1 MKLIISQENG
11 FKKQLQ
17 VEKAITRIGSSPAN
31 DIQLNS
37 PYISAF
43 HLQILYAQEM
53 PDRCQV
59 VNLAAEA
66 LAVFS
71 KGQER
76 FLPAFSSLELFAG
89 DEINIKGVRLLFELP
104 LTTGMLIT
112 SHKISAALNLLEPVM
127 RPNTI
132 LVGRITLKNEG
143 DQPSCQFVVEI
154 SGLPEDCYQVD
165 PIPLMYPGAQEDVN
179 LRFFHRKSYPAA
191 GFQSITV
198 SVTAPASYPGE
209 QVSIQQGI
217 YVSPVLEQGFEILD
231 DMPAPQAALQK
242 STPVPVVEPVE
253 SVVVEATAPALAVEA
268 SLPVEPAEVL
278 SAPLEQQPVA
288 VEIAE
293 PEPELAVP
301 LVQDEPPPIRPLPV
315 KPKVVRTPAE
325 SFWNE

>member
-17 VEKAITRIGSSPAN
+17 VEKAITRVGSSPAN

-66 LAVFS
+66 VAVFS
-71 KGQER
+71 KGLER
-76 FLPAFSSLELFAG
+76 PLPAFSSQELFAG

-104 LTTGMLIT
+104 LTTGTLIT
-112 SHKISAALNLLEPVM
+112 SHKISASLAFSEPVM

-143 DQPSCQFVVEI
+143 EQPSCQFVVEI

-179 LRFFHRKSYPAA
+179 VRFIHRKSYPAA
-191 GFQSITV
+191 GFQSVTL

-209 QVSIQQGI
+209 QVSTQQGI
-217 YVSPVLEQGFEILD
+217 YVSPVLEQGLDILD
-231 DMPAPQAALQK
+231 DMPAPQI
-242 STPVPVVEPVE
+242 SVPPSIPVPVAEPAADQDVVAPIPPVEALIPAAPVEILPVSVEPQAVE
-253 SVVVEATAPALAVEA
+253 S
-268 SLPVEPAEVL
+268 
-278 SAPLEQQPVA
+278 
-288 VEIAE
+288 IE
-293 PEPELAVP
+293 PEPEVAVS

-325 SFWNE
+325 SFWDE

>member
-66 LAVFS
+66 VAVFS
-71 KGQER
+71 KNLER
-76 FLPAFSSLELFAG
+76 PLPAFSSQELFAG

-104 LTTGMLIT
+104 LTTGTLIT
-112 SHKISAALNLLEPVM
+112 SHKISASLAFSEPVM

-143 DQPSCQFVVEI
+143 EQPSCQFVVEI

-179 LRFFHRKSYPAA
+179 VRFLHRKSYPAA
-191 GFQSITV
+191 GFQSVTL

-217 YVSPVLEQGFEILD
+217 YVLPVLEQGLDILD
-231 DMPAPQAALQK
+231 DMPAPQVSVPPSMPA
-242 STPVPVVEPVE
+242 PVIEPVAE
-253 SVVVEATAPALAVEA
+253 QDVVAPISPVEALIPAA
-268 SLPVEPAEVL
+268 PVEVPPV
-278 SAPLEQQPVA
+278 SLEPRPVA
-288 VEIAE
+288 VEFAE
-293 PEPELAVP
+293 PEPEVAVP
-301 LVQDEPPPIRPLPV
+301 LVQEEPPPIRPLPV

-325 SFWNE
+325 SFWDE

>member
-71 KGQER
+71 KGLER
-76 FLPAFSSLELFAG
+76 FLPAFSSQELFAG

-104 LTTGMLIT
+104 LTTGTLIT
-112 SHKISAALNLLEPVM
+112 SHKISASLAFSEPVM

-132 LVGRITLKNEG
+132 LVGRITLKNDGE
-143 DQPSCQFVVEI
+143 QPSCQFVVEI
-154 SGLPEDCYQVD
+154 SGLPADCYQID

-179 LRFFHRKSYPAA
+179 VRFLHRKSYPAA
-191 GFQSITV
+191 GFQSVTL

-217 YVSPVLEQGFEILD
+217 YVLPVLEQGLDILD
-231 DMPAPQAALQK
+231 DMPAPQV
-242 STPVPVVEPVE
+242 SVPPSMPVLVVEPVIDQE
-253 SVVVEATAPALAVEA
+253 AASPPSVEARLPDA
-268 SLPVEPAEVL
+268 PVETLPILVE
-278 SAPLEQQPVA
+278 PQPVA
-288 VEIAE
+288 VDFSE
-293 PEPELAVP
+293 PQPEVAVP
-301 LVQDEPPPIRPLPV
+301 LAQDEPPPIRSLPV
-315 KPKVVRTPAE
+315 KPTKVVRTPAE
-325 SFWNE
+325 SFWDE

>member
-71 KGQER
+71 KGLER
-76 FLPAFSSLELFAG
+76 FLPAFSSQELFAG

-104 LTTGMLIT
+104 LTTGTLIT
-112 SHKISAALNLLEPVM
+112 SHKISASLAFSEPVM

-143 DQPSCQFVVEI
+143 EQPSCQFVVEI

-179 LRFFHRKSYPAA
+179 VRFIHRKSYPAA
-191 GFQSITV
+191 GFQSVTL

-217 YVSPVLEQGFEILD
+217 YVLPVLEQGLDILD
-231 DMPAPQAALQK
+231 DMPAPQVSVPPSIPAPVAEPVADQDVVAPIPPVEALIPAA
-242 STPVPVVEPVE
+242 PVEILPVSVEPQAVE
-253 SVVVEATAPALAVEA
+253 SV
-268 SLPVEPAEVL
+268 
-278 SAPLEQQPVA
+278 
-288 VEIAE
+288 E
-293 PEPELAVP
+293 PEPEVAVS

-325 SFWNE
+325 SFWDE